1 LLQSG
6 NSINCGTP
14 PGIFQGSMRFSGTKP
29 GSTATYSCMKGTY
42 IVGSASSVC
51 KHNGSWDPAPS
62 CRVEY
67 LTKCDN
73 TFKNGDKGYTL
84 RTG

>member
-1 LLQSG
+1 
-6 NSINCGTP
+6 
-14 PGIFQGSMRFSGTKP
+14 
-29 GSTATYSCMKGTY
+29 MKGTY

-67 LTKCDN
+67 LTKFDN